1 MVKSLNNEFSK
12 ENKQAF
18 YKEAMVAFVIDF
30 ALLGLCW
37 IFYFSFIF
45 GYGQDILIII
55 SFTIFYLVVAAMLHY
70 RIAILEFLDVSKGD
84 IVKQTVKI
92 IDFKTENSWSGWLG
106 HSNISMFYPKDRMV
120 DRFKIY
126 FLNMTNEK
134 NFIRLIMSLEKRKII
149 YHTFLEDINSKII
162 EICYLKRSKILLS
175 FDLLS
180 DQKYDK
186 NFEKAINQLNKII

>member
-1 MVKSLNNEFSK
+1 MVKSPNNEFSK

-30 ALLGLCW
+30 ALLGLGW
-37 IFYFSFIF
+37 ILYFSFIF
-45 GYGQDILIII
+45 GYGQDILIIL
-55 SFTIFYLVVAAMLHY
+55 FTIFYLAVAVMLHY
-70 RIAILEFLDVSKGD
+70 RIAILEFLDVSRDD
-84 IVKQTVKI
+84 IVKQIVNI

-106 HSNISMFYPKDRMV
+106 HSNISMFYSKDRMV

-149 YHTFLEDINSKII
+149 YHTFLEDTNSKSI

-186 NFEKAINQLNKII
+186 NIEKAINQLNKII